1 MRSVFVDCDLE
12 VSVYVLKCA
21 GVLVLRF
28 VFRKLFVCG
37 FMITFVVA
45 KKMLG

>member
-1 MRSVFVDCDLE
+1 MRSIFVDCDLG
-12 VSVYVLKCA
+12 VWVYVLKCV

>member
-12 VSVYVLKCA
+12 VWTCVLKCV

>member
-1 MRSVFVDCDLE
+1 MRSVFVDCDLGVWIC
-12 VSVYVLKCA
+12 VSKYVV
-21 GVLVLRF
+21 VLVLKF